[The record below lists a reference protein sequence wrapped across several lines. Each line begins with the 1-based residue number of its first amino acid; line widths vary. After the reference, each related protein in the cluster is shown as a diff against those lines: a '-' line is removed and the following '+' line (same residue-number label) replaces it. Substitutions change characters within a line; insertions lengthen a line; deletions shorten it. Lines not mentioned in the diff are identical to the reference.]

1 MIANNC
7 VTILSG
13 DTGCGKS
20 TQVPQFILDDEV
32 IGPGCYIIVTQPRR
46 IRSTSIVERVAAERC
61 EGNGN
66 GKSSVSAI
74 GYKGRMEVNTSPSTQ
89 VLFLTL
95 GVLLRKLQSLPSV
108 LEYTHV
114 IIDEIHERDKYTE
127 FLMIALRQIMTRD
140 ASSKL
145 HLVLMSVLHIMG
157 VVSDEHFA
165 GAGGS
170 GGGLGRFGR
179 VTIIVFM
186 YVHFG

>member
-32 IGPGCYIIVTQPRR
+32 IGPGCDILVTQLRR
-46 IRSTSIVERVAAERC
+46 ISSTSIAEHGVAERC
-61 EGNGN
+61 EGNG
-66 GKSSVSAI
+66 
-74 GYKGRMEVNTSPSTQ
+74 GRMEVNTSPSTK

-170 GGGLGRFGR
+170 GGGLGNLAELL
-179 VTIIVFM
+179 
-186 YVHFG
+186 